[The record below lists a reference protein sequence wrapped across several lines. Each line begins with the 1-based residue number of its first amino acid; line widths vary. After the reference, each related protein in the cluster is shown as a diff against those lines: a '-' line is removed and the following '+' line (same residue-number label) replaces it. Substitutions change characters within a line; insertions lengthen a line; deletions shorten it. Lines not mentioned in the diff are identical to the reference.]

1 MSGVGNI
8 GRVPDCG
15 DIVLDIMARYGY
27 LKEHIVAGVFDVGTA
42 QRNILVGG
50 SAASGIIKKMSTHE
64 ISTFSLSCAR
74 AREGYFIRERTTL
87 FIVSTITSSCSFLS
101 SWLLFYFDTSVGVSS
116 ASD

>member
-27 LKEHIVAGVFDVGTA
+27 LKEHIIAGVFDVGTA

-50 SAASGIIKKMSTHE
+50 SAASSVIKKMRTHE
-64 ISTFSLSCAR
+64 ISAFSLSCAR

-87 FIVSTITSSCSFLS
+87 FIASTITSSCSFL